1 MSLSQKGTTMGLI
14 LILVFMLSGETMA
27 QSGCTTAL
35 IGLAPC
41 LTFVS
46 GNASIPSASC
56 CSQLSNVVQGQPQCL
71 CSLLNGSGPNLGI
84 SINQTLALSLP
95 SACNVQTPPVSK
107 CNGVAN
113 GPTSSVADSPT
124 SKSPSDS
131 SSNEA
136 PVGAPSST
144 STPTIPDV
152 GVPTTTTTPTKPD
165 VSSGGSKSVPSTNND
180 GSDATIIREST
191 RVLVVAFLVATCA
204 SIVTKF

>member
-1 MSLSQKGTTMGLI
+1 
-14 LILVFMLSGETMA
+14 MA

-71 CSLLNGSGPNLGI
+71 CSLLNGGGPNLGI

-95 SACNVQTPPVSK
+95 MLVMYNSP
-107 CNGVAN
+107 GVAN

-131 SSNEA
+131 SSNETR
-136 PVGAPSST
+136 VGAPTST

-152 GVPTTTTTPTKPD
+152 GVPTTTTTPTSPD
-165 VSSGGSKSVPSTNND
+165 VSSVPSTNND
-180 GSDATIIREST
+180 GSDATIIREPT